1 MQSAMSKNREWAD
14 RAARVLVG
22 NYKQQPIAIVRGE
35 GCYVFDADGRR
46 FLDMIAGIATVGLGH
61 CHPRLVQA
69 LDEQAREL
77 WHASNVVY
85 STPQIEL
92 AERICRNSFA
102 ERVFFCNSGAEA
114 NEAALK
120 LARRWQRLQGRD
132 RYEIVAFERSFHGRS
147 LFTVTATGQPKY
159 WEGFEPMVPG
169 VLHARFNDLGS
180 VREKVGPK
188 TAAILVEPVQ
198 GEGGVRPATREF
210 LQGLREIADREG
222 ILLIFDEVQAGMG
235 RTGSLFAYQ
244 HYGVEP
250 DVMTL
255 AKALGNGIPIGAMCT
270 KARFGEALTPGTHAS
285 TFGGNPLAARC
296 ASAVFDELL
305 EGGVLE
311 RARVAGSYLEA
322 RLHEMARRLG
332 PEKVVEVRGLGLLW
346 GVELPVP
353 AAATIG
359 RCRELGMLVNAAG
372 ERVVRLAPPLVVEHV
387 QIDEA
392 VAILEQAIRETV

>member
-1 MQSAMSKNREWAD
+1 MSKNREWAD

-61 CHPRLVQA
+61 CHPRLLQA

-372 ERVVRLAPPLVVEHV
+372 
-387 QIDEA
+387 
-392 VAILEQAIRETV
+392 

>member
-1 MQSAMSKNREWAD
+1 MSKNREWAD

-61 CHPRLVQA
+61 CHPRLLQA

-285 TFGGNPLAARC
+285 TFGGNPLATRC

>member
-1 MQSAMSKNREWAD
+1 MSENGKWAERASA
-14 RAARVLVG
+14 VLVG
-22 NYKQQPIAIVRGE
+22 NYKQQPIAVVRGE
-35 GCYVFDADGRR
+35 GCHVYDADGRR
-46 FLDMIAGIATVGLGH
+46 YLDMIAGIATVGLGH
-61 CHPRLVQA
+61 CHPRLVEVVG
-69 LDEQAREL
+69 EQAKRL

-92 AERICRNSFA
+92 AERICANSFA

-120 LARRWQRLQGRD
+120 LARRWQRIRGED

-169 VLHARFNDLGS
+169 VLHARFNDLDS
-180 VREKVGPK
+180 VREKVGPR

-198 GEGGVRPATREF
+198 GEGGVRPATRGF

-222 ILLIFDEVQAGMG
+222 VVLIFDEVQTGMG
-235 RTGSLFAYQ
+235 RTTSLFAYQ
-244 HYGVEP
+244 HYGVTP

-270 KARFGEALTPGTHAS
+270 TARFAEALVPGTHAS
-285 TFGGNPLAARC
+285 TFGGNPLAASC

-311 RARVAGSYLEA
+311 RARTAAEYLEG
-322 RLHEMARRLG
+322 RVNEMARRLG
-332 PEKVVEVRGLGLLW
+332 PEKVVEVRGLGMLW
-346 GVELPVP
+346 GVELPKP
-353 AAATIG
+353 AASTIA
-359 RCRELGMLVNAAG
+359 RCRELGVLVNAAG

-392 VAILEQAIRETV
+392 VATLEQAIRETV

>member
-1 MQSAMSKNREWAD
+1 MSGNREWAD

-22 NYKQQPIAIVRGE
+22 NYKQQPVAIVRGE
-35 GCYVFDADGRR
+35 GCHVYDADGRR
-46 FLDMIAGIATVGLGH
+46 YLDMIAGIATVGLGH
-61 CHPRLVQA
+61 CHPRLVRV
-69 LDEQAREL
+69 LEEQARQL

-92 AERICRNSFA
+92 AERICANSFA

-169 VLHARFNDLGS
+169 VVHARFNDLDS
-180 VREKVGPK
+180 VREKVGPR

-222 ILLIFDEVQAGMG
+222 ILLVFDEVQAGMG
-235 RTGSLFAYQ
+235 RTGSLFAHQ

-270 KARFGEALTPGTHAS
+270 KARFAEALTPGTHAS
-285 TFGGNPLAARC
+285 TFGGNPLATRC

-346 GVELPVP
+346 GIELPVS

-359 RCRELGMLVNAAG
+359 RCRELGMIVNAAG
-372 ERVVRLAPPLVVEHV
+372 DRVVRLAPPLIVEHV

-392 VAILEQAIRETV
+392 VAILEQAIRDTV